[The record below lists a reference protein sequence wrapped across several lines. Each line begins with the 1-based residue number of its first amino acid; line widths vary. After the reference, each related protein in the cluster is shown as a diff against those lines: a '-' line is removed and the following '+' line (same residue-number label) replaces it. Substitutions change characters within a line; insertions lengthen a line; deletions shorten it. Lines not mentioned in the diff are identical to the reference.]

1 MSDYDRGRTDEDH
14 QAALRAESGLD
25 TMYRTDAAI
34 VQERVKL
41 RAWPRLLGRFATHDL
56 ILFGHLLTMGVLV
69 AMVFPAPGSHDVARR
84 ILSATALLI
93 GACFIGRDP
102 RLPSMLR
109 SGFYRVAM
117 VATVL
122 SSYLMLRWT
131 LPLVAPQSY
140 DAALSKID
148 VAVFGV
154 EPTLWL
160 EPRMSPAIVE
170 YLAFFYFS
178 YFVILGVYAL
188 VALGPG
194 SSTETSAE
202 FAIGTAVVYGIGQL
216 GYALVPGYGPT
227 SFLASQ
233 YAGPLEGG
241 FFWQAVLST
250 VSAGGAMKDIFPSLH
265 TAGPVWYALFAW
277 HRAKRTGALSW
288 KLLAGVTTFFA
299 MNIVVSTVALRW
311 HYVIDLAAGLALA
324 GSASWLSKRV
334 VGWEKQLRDRASL
347 RSAWDFS

>member
-1 MSDYDRGRTDEDH
+1 
-14 QAALRAESGLD
+14 
-25 TMYRTDAAI
+25 MYPSEATVISEQPKR
-34 VQERVKL
+34 
-41 RAWPRLLGRFATHDL
+41 RAWPRVLGRFSTHDL
-56 ILFGHLLTMGVLV
+56 LLLTHLLTMGVLV
-69 AMVFPAPGSHDVARR
+69 AMVFPAPGTHDVARR
-84 ILSATALLI
+84 ILSTTALLV
-93 GACFIGRDP
+93 GACLIGRDP
-102 RLPSMLR
+102 RLPAALR
-109 SGFYRVAM
+109 SGLYRVAM

-122 SSYLMLRWT
+122 ASYLMLRWT
-131 LPLVAPQSY
+131 LPVVAPQSY

-148 VAVFGV
+148 VAIFGV

-178 YFVILGVYAL
+178 YFIISGLYAL

-194 SSTETSAE
+194 SSSETSAE
-202 FAIGTAVVYGIGQL
+202 FAVGTAVVYGIGQL

-227 SFLASQ
+227 SFLSAQ

-250 VSAGGAMKDIFPSLH
+250 VDAGGAMKDIFPSLH
-265 TAGPVWYALFAW
+265 TAGPVWYSLFAW
-277 HRAKRTGALSW
+277 SRAKRTGALRW
-288 KLLAGVTTFFA
+288 KLFALVTTFFA

-324 GSASWLSKRV
+324 GTASWLSTRA
-334 VGWEKQLRDRASL
+334 VGWEQRLRERAGL
-347 RSAWDFS
+347 RSAWDFG

>member
-1 MSDYDRGRTDEDH
+1 MVTEPSR
-14 QAALRAESGLD
+14 Q
-25 TMYRTDAAI
+25 
-34 VQERVKL
+34 
-41 RAWPRLLGRFATHDL
+41 RAWPRFLGRFSTHDL
-56 ILFGHLLTMGVLV
+56 VLLGHLFTMGVLV
-69 AMVFPAPGSHDVARR
+69 ALVFPTPGSHDVARR
-84 ILSATALLI
+84 ILTATALIVGACLI
-93 GACFIGRDP
+93 GRGTL
-102 RLPSMLR
+102 LPTVLR
-109 SGFYRVAM
+109 SGFYRIAM

-122 SSYLMLRWT
+122 GSYLMLRWT
-131 LPLVAPQSY
+131 LPLVAPHSF
-140 DAALSKID
+140 DAALSHID
-148 VAVFGV
+148 VAIFGV

-160 EPRMSPAIVE
+160 EPHMSPAVVE

-178 YFVILGVYAL
+178 YFAINGIYAL
-188 VALGPG
+188 IALGPG

-227 SFLASQ
+227 QFLSAQ

-241 FFWQAVLST
+241 FFWHAVQAT
-250 VSAGGAMKDIFPSLH
+250 VEAGGAMKDIFPSLH

-277 HRAKRTGALSW
+277 HRAKRTGALGW

-299 MNIVVSTVALRW
+299 VNIVVSTVALRW

-334 VGWEKQLRDRASL
+334 VGWEKVLRARAGL
-347 RSAWDFS
+347 RSAWDFG